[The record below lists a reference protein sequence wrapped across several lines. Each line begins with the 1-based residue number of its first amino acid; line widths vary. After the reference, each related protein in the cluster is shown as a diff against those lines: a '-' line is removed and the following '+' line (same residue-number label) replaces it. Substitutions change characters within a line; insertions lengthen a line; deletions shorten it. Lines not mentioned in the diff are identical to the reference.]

1 MIARPQGVAF
11 DVIET
16 FFSLD
21 AVNARFEDAGLSSP
35 ALDLWL
41 ATGLRDA
48 FALAVSEAYAPFR
61 DVLYR
66 GSR

>member
-1 MIARPQGVAF
+1 MIARPQVVAF

-21 AVNARFEDAGLSSP
+21 AVNARFEDAGLSSS
-35 ALDLWL
+35 ALELWL

-48 FALAVSEAYAPFR
+48 FALAA
-61 DVLYR
+61 
-66 GSR
+66 